1 MSTNVPNNQ
10 EDQEID
16 LMQISKKINDFF
28 QKLNMLLFKSIHFF
42 VKNAIIISILL
53 VAGAAIGFYCDMNFK
68 TYNHK
73 IIVTPN
79 FGSTDYLYSKIDLI
93 DSKIR
98 SNDTVFFKEVLGIK
112 SPKTLNKI
120 EINPVIDIYK
130 FIENKP
136 ENFEVLKLMAED
148 EDINEIIE
156 NNMTSKNYT
165 FHKIF
170 FNTNKLVTYD
180 EVIQPILKYLN
191 SSKYYGKLQNAAI
204 NNMEIKMNQ
213 NDIIISQI
221 NEVLNGFSSKVNGAQ
236 QSDNLVYYNENTQLN
251 DVIKTKDALIT
262 EQGADRMRLIG
273 LDKIIKENSTILNIE
288 NKDSLNG
295 KLKFVLPL
303 LLISIFVLLRFF
315 IAFYKKQSLKAQA
328 IEL

>member
-42 VKNAIIISILL
+42 VKNAVIISILL

>member
-42 VKNAIIISILL
+42 VKNAVIISILL

-303 LLISIFVLLRFF
+303 LFISIFVLLRFF

>member
-303 LLISIFVLLRFF
+303 LFISIFVLLRFF

>member
-1 MSTNVPNNQ
+1 MSTNVPNNL

-16 LMQISKKINDFF
+16 LMQISKKISDFF
-28 QKLNMLLFKSIHFF
+28 QKMNMMLFQCIRFF
-42 VKNAIIISILL
+42 VNNAIIISIL
-53 VAGAAIGFYCDMNFK
+53 VVVGASAGFYFDKVFK

-98 SNDTVFFKEVLGIK
+98 SNDTVFFKEVVGIK
-112 SPKTLNKI
+112 LPKKLNKI

-148 EDINEIIE
+148 EDVNEIIE

-170 FNTNKLVTYD
+170 FNTNNLITYD
-180 EVIQPILKYLN
+180 EVIEPILKYLN
-191 SSKYYGKLQNAAI
+191 DSEYYSKLQNAAI

-213 NDIIISQI
+213 NDTIIAQI

-236 QSDNLVYYNENTQLN
+236 KSDNLVYYNENTQLN

-288 NKDSLNG
+288 NKNALNG
-295 KLKFVLPL
+295 KLIFFLPIL
-303 LLISIFVLLRFF
+303 FIFSFILIRFF
-315 IAFYKKQSLKAQA
+315 IAFYKKQSLKAQV